1 MDSFRLGRV
10 TAPVG
15 IKGEIRVYPYP
26 EYITRFSDI
35 GELFIEGEKERRVV
49 EKCRMDKNMAVL
61 KLSGIDDRNTSELL
75 RGKYISLPKAEIELE
90 DNDYFIDDLVG
101 MNVLDESGKK
111 LGILKDVVSNI
122 NQDRYLI
129 EGLDGKN
136 FELPAVREFIINV
149 NTSEK
154 TMIVRLIEGIT
165 DL

>member
-1 MDSFRLGRV
+1 MDSFRLGQI

-26 EYITRFSDI
+26 EYVRRFNDI
-35 GELFIEGEKERRVV
+35 RELFIEGEKEKRTV
-49 EKCRMDKNMAVL
+49 EKCRMDKNMLVL
-61 KLSGIDDRNTSELL
+61 KLSGINDRNTSELM
-75 RGKYISLPKAEIELE
+75 RGKHLSLPKAEIELE

-101 MNVLDESGKK
+101 MDVLDESGKK
-111 LGILKDVVSNI
+111 LGVLKDVVSNI
-122 NQDRYLI
+122 SQDRYLI
-129 EGLDGKN
+129 EGLDGRS
-136 FELPAVREFIINV
+136 FELPAVREFIIDV